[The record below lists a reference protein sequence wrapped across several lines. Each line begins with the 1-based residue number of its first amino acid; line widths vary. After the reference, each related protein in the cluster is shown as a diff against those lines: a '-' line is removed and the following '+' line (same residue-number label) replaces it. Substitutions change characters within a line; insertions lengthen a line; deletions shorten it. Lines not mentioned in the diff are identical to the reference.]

1 MLASLNKNKW
11 SYLLMAAFLVL
22 LILLPTQLWEK
33 KTYLLT
39 LIGIYTM
46 VTVGLCLLMGYTGQV
61 SLGQAA
67 FFGMGAYFSAILST
81 RYDVNPWLAMLSAA
95 AVTGVF
101 AYVVGYPIFRL
112 RGNYLAMATLGLGI
126 IVWILFR
133 EQAKY
138 TGGPDGMAGIPNF
151 SIGGLHFDNNLK
163 RYFLVWVF
171 CVGALLI
178 AQNIIRSRTGRALRA
193 IHSSEP
199 AAESIGINATQFK
212 VKIFVLAAV
221 YASVAGSLY
230 AHANNSHQISPGS
243 FDFLAS
249 VTIITMAA
257 VGGLASIWGAIF
269 GAFTIKWISNEALVE
284 LGQKYPRLAD
294 MDIILY
300 GLILM
305 LVMIFMP
312 KGLFVGLRDALD
324 SWRLKR
330 AQRGART

>member
-1 MLASLNKNKW
+1 MLATLKKNKW
-11 SYLLMAAFLVL
+11 SYFLLAAFLVL
-22 LILLPTQLWEK
+22 LILLPTQLLEK

-81 RYDVNPWLAMLSAA
+81 RYDINPWLAMLMAA
-95 AVTGVF
+95 AVTGAF
-101 AYVVGYPIFRL
+101 AYVIGYPIFRL

-126 IVWILFR
+126 IAWILFR
-133 EQAKY
+133 ELSQY
-138 TGGPDGMAGIPNF
+138 TGGPDGLGSIPNF
-151 SIGGLHFDNNLK
+151 SIGGLVFDNNLK
-163 RYFLVWVF
+163 RYFLVWFF

-178 AQNIIRSRTGRALRA
+178 AQNIVRSRTGRALRA
-193 IHSSEP
+193 IHGSEP
-199 AAESIGINATQFK
+199 AAESIGINIAQFK
-212 VKIFVLAAV
+212 VKIFVFSAV
-221 YASVAGSLY
+221 YASLAGSLY
-230 AHANNSHQISPGS
+230 AHHLHHISPSS
-243 FDFLAS
+243 FDFMAS
-249 VTIITMAA
+249 VTVITMAA

-269 GAFTIKWISNEALVE
+269 GAFTIKWISDEALVE
-284 LGQKYPRLAD
+284 LGQKYSRLAD
-294 MDIILY
+294 MDIVLY